1 MTMEE
6 LVIAVRVTA
15 EDAQASIDALR
26 EGFERV
32 ERAGGEGLAA
42 VQKQATAL
50 TRALSNTSALKKQV
64 SAYKDMAAQAKRT
77 GSAWDGLS
85 DEVKAFAKRLGV
97 ADGDIDGLISGLD
110 GLETQLDGTMS
121 GGAAQLRGI
130 ISELEGMRAQ
140 LLSIPQAEITADN
153 TQALNAINVA
163 IAAANA
169 LLALFGQA
177 GIEAGSAGKR
187 SGGGGG
193 GSRRAD
199 TSAEDAARA
208 AERAQ
213 EEAYR
218 GEIERIEHRR
228 HLGQITAQEEIA
240 ELERVKREYARTA
253 EQIMDID
260 ERIYDARKAL
270 REHEQE
276 KITALHDSIV
286 DALSAR
292 YEEQRRIEQQRISD
306 SVAAWE
312 KWSDDTCAAIEKQIA
327 ALDEQAEAEDR
338 EKTRAENLR
347 KIAGLEEALRYE
359 TDAYNQNQLKKQIE
373 QAKDAWAEIQ
383 TGWAREDERGALEA
397 QMQAIRDQADAEI
410 KKLEKESE
418 RVDGVYDELLKGQSL
433 AAEAQKLLMESSQE
447 ELLGLLSSYAPDY
460 EATGRTLGEKLYEG
474 FRAAFGDVSWFFE
487 QIDTQFEA
495 MTDRAQ
501 QAVFGAARGVQASGQ
516 ASASVSS
523 PVIQQTVNFN
533 QPIET
538 PADVTRRMQQVSE
551 GLAGMMA

>member
-32 ERAGGEGLAA
+32 ERAGGDGLAA
-42 VQKQATAL
+42 VQKQAAAL
-50 TRALSNTSALKKQV
+50 SRALSNTSALKKQV
-64 SAYKDMAAQAKRT
+64 TAYKDMAAQAKRT

-110 GLETQLDGTMS
+110 GLETQLDGAMS
-121 GGAAQLRGI
+121 GGVAQLRTM

-193 GSRRAD
+193 SRRAD

-228 HLGQITAQEEIA
+228 HLGQITAREEIA

-260 ERIYDARKAL
+260 ERIYDARQAL

-276 KITALHDSIV
+276 KITALHDSVV

-347 KIAGLEEALRYE
+347 KIAGLTEALRYE
-359 TDAYNQNQLKKQIE
+359 TDAYNQSQLRKQIE

-383 TGWAREDERGALEA
+383 TGWAREDERSALEA

-410 KKLEKESE
+410 EKLEKESE

-474 FRAAFGDVSWFFE
+474 FKAAFGDVSRFFE

-495 MTDRAQ
+495 MTDRAR
-501 QAVFGAARGVQASGQ
+501 QAAFGAAREMQASGQ

>member
-32 ERAGGEGLAA
+32 ERAGGDGLAA
-42 VQKQATAL
+42 VQKQAAAL
-50 TRALSNTSALKKQV
+50 SRALSNTSALKKQV
-64 SAYKDMAAQAKRT
+64 TVYKDMAAQAKRT

-121 GGAAQLRGI
+121 GGVAQLRNM

-193 GSRRAD
+193 SRRAD

-228 HLGQITAQEEIA
+228 HLGQITAREEIA

-260 ERIYDARKAL
+260 ERIYDARQAL

-276 KITALHDSIV
+276 KITALHDSVV

-347 KIAGLEEALRYE
+347 KIAGLTEALRYE
-359 TDAYNQNQLKKQIE
+359 TDAYNQSQLRKQIE
-373 QAKDAWAEIQ
+373 QAKDAWTEIQ
-383 TGWAREDERGALEA
+383 TGWAREDERSALEA

-410 KKLEKESE
+410 EKLEKESE

-474 FRAAFGDVSWFFE
+474 FKAAFGDVSRFFE

-495 MTDRAQ
+495 MTDRAR
-501 QAVFGAARGVQASGQ
+501 QAAFGAAREMQASGQ